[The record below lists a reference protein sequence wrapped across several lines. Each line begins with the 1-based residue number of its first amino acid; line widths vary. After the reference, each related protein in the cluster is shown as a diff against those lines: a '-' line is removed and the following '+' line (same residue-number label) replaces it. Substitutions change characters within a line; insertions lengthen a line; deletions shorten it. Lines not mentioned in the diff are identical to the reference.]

1 MPPAVAALFSAGK
14 DSALAAH
21 LLNPVYDVVV
31 CHCTFGV
38 ETDPSAT
45 DVAGRTAEA
54 LDYPLAIVDLDPDVA
69 REAVERMVDDG
80 YPRAGIQRVHE
91 HALETVAAHERVS
104 GRRIAAVADGTRRDD
119 RVPAVDRAVAQSLE
133 DRHGVDYVR
142 PLAGYG
148 RGAVDGLVDR
158 LFAVETGRSETLAT
172 ADYETE
178 LRALLAAEHGPE
190 TVDEVFPEHTQSRV
204 VGRRG

>member
-1 MPPAVAALFSAGK
+1 MPPAVATLFSAGK

-38 ETDPSAT
+38 ETDPPAN
-45 DVAGRTAEA
+45 DVAGRAAEA
-54 LDYPLAIVDLDPDVA
+54 LGYPLATVELDPEVA

-80 YPRAGIQRVHE
+80 YPRPGIQRVHE
-91 HALETVAAHERVS
+91 HALETVASRERVA
-104 GRRIAAVADGTRRDD
+104 GRRVAAVADGTRRDD
-119 RVPAVDRAVAQSLE
+119 RVPTVDRAVAQSLE

-148 RGAVDGLVDR
+148 RGAVDDLVDR
-158 LFAVETGRSETLAT
+158 LFAVETGQSETLAT

-178 LRALLAAEHGPE
+178 LRALLAAEHGLA
-190 TVDEVFPEHTQSRV
+190 TVREVFPEHTQSRV
-204 VGRRG
+204 VGRRE